1 MSKRNVRWLAVGAG
15 VLVVAV
21 AVAVVVRRALCTGES
36 LDEQLPDLPEP
47 AAEPKEA
54 AAATR

>member
-1 MSKRNVRWLAVGAG
+1 MSKRSLKWLAVGVG

-21 AVAVVVRRALCTGES
+21 AAVVVVRRALGNEE
-36 LDEQLPDLPEP
+36 DQYPELPEP

-54 AAATR
+54 VAATR

>member
-1 MSKRNVRWLAVGAG
+1 MSKRSLRWLAVGAG

-21 AVAVVVRRALCTGES
+21 AVAVVRRALSNGE
-36 LDEQLPDLPEP
+36 DQLPDLPEP
-47 AAEPKEA
+47 AAEPQEA